1 MGCSK
6 TLPLSPESE
15 SACIRALKENQP
27 YIVQHMNL
35 MSILPYLN
43 EHLLLTNVENEE
55 IQMKWVPKDERIIK
69 FLTALEK
76 KGEEGFHKFL
86 AALEEATDQNTHR
99 EIAKKLKQTL
109 LNQTSES

>member
-6 TLPLSPESE
+6 TLSLSPESE
-15 SACIRALKENQP
+15 SACKRALKENQP

-43 EHLLLTNVENEE
+43 VHLLLTNVENEE
-55 IQMKWVPKDERIIK
+55 IQMKWVPEDERIIK

-76 KGEEGFHKFL
+76 KGEEGFRKFL

-109 LNQTSES
+109 QTSKC